1 MIEDSQT
8 QQLLEGE
15 LLEKCFQIF
24 FKALGKWDTFTN
36 IWCLSKVS

>member
-15 LLEKCFQIF
+15 LLE
-24 FKALGKWDTFTN
+24 N
-36 IWCLSKVS
+36 VSDFSRLWEMGHVYKSFGA